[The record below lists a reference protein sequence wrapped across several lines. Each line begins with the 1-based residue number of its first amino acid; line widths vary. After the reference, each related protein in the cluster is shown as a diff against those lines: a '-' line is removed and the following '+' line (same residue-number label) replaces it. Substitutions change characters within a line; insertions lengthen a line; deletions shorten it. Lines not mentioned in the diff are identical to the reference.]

1 MNDKFINAMIDQS
14 IDMMKRA
21 CGGEKLSKDEINF
34 ILVTQRM
41 SAKRDSNNVLP
52 KLLGEA
58 ANILPKFIMGSG
70 GQ

>member
-14 IDMMKRA
+14 IEMMKRA
-21 CGGEKLSKDEINF
+21 CKGEKLSKDEINF
-34 ILVTQRM
+34 ILVTQQM
-41 SAKRDSNNVLP
+41 SAKQDSNNILP

-58 ANILPKFIMGSG
+58 VSIFPKFIIGNG

>member
-1 MNDKFINAMIDQS
+1 MNDKFIDAMIDQS
-14 IDMMKRA
+14 IEMMKRA
-21 CGGEKLSKDEINF
+21 CKGEKLSKDEINF

-41 SAKRDSNNVLP
+41 SAKQDSNNVLP